1 VEFIFDAEC
10 VSQKKE
16 RKLSFQQQ
24 VMKRILTGDRI
35 IYARQGKILKSILE
49 KFPDRD
55 FWLNVVFG
63 TNISSFEYF
72 NTYYGRKLLEKK
84 YFEFHYK
91 IAETE
96 KDEEYNLSD
105 KKVGNDYNIVKKN
118 NLRDFLNG

>member
-35 IYARQGKILKSILE
+35 IYARQGKILKRILE
-49 KFPDRD
+49 EFPDRD
-55 FWLNVVFG
+55 FWLNVNFG
-63 TNISSFEYF
+63 NSISSFEYF

-91 IAETE
+91 TVETE